1 MNSNSQC
8 KTKKKNYKIYSY
20 INKEPQLMAVKM
32 ESRGRERKLSYA
44 KHIKKIIKKRR
55 ICHEWHKI
63 YARIIKLSVITIT
76 FLNCIKKSLIK
87 LYFLLRS

>member
-32 ESRGRERKLSYA
+32 ERRGRERKLSYA
-44 KHIKKIIKKRR
+44 KHIKK
-55 ICHEWHKI
+55 
-63 YARIIKLSVITIT
+63 
-76 FLNCIKKSLIK
+76 
-87 LYFLLRS
+87 LLRKEEFAMNGIKFMLVS